1 MTRFFRIFNAQLLSS
16 MRTKLSVFSEFAN
29 SLFPHELEYLL
40 AVQNFTKPLNLRI
53 LNLIYSNNTSNL
65 RAKKNY
71 DESVDKRTYSY
82 LKNWITETLLKID
95 VDCFFD
101 WLISTEKKVLTD
113 VVSPSDEAEILS
125 NMNQMQPT
133 NYNYIRFYELMQY
146 YRDYLMVRSR
156 TKYNKVVTSYLE
168 KHAEQYFKLKSLNI
182 SLDNTT
188 AKIVNKTEL
197 STNETEEIEKF
208 LSGIFYDEDLDGY
221 TRYRAV
227 VRLTIFYYNNREFDK
242 QFIVYQHLDKLL
254 NTPVFYSKRILS
266 NYYANRAMMHS
277 KLNELSEA
285 EKYGYLSIQNKN
297 SDYLFYLINLCGVL
311 LKQAKNT
318 EALKLMRQSIP
329 ELKNTNN
336 NYYKIGFASFYIRTF
351 IANKQVDKAVQYASQ
366 YFETYRKEIFEHR
379 WHLYITTYLFALI
392 NAEKYEK
399 VISICIR
406 YKLVLK
412 EKHRIEHPD
421 YLPII
426 ENYFYLAEF
435 MEGTINQEKFIHSVI
450 KSVQPLLTSNYRS
463 RRMLEMID
471 ELAVFLPNE
480 MKIIKKEMFSYMQ

>member
-1 MTRFFRIFNAQLLSS
+1 

-40 AVQNFTKPLNLRI
+40 TVQNFTKSLNLKI
-53 LNLIYSNNTSNL
+53 LNQIYSNNTSSTKSN
-65 RAKKNY
+65 KNY
-71 DESVDKRTYSY
+71 DETVDKRTYSY
-82 LKNWITETLLKID
+82 LKNWISETLLKID
-95 VDCFFD
+95 VDYFFD
-101 WLISTEKKVLTD
+101 WLIATEKKVLTD

-133 NYNYIRFYELMQY
+133 NYNYIRFYELLQY

-156 TKYNKVVTSYLE
+156 TKNNKVVTNYLE
-168 KHAEQYFKLKSLNI
+168 IHAEKYSKLKNLNI

-197 STNETEEIEKF
+197 LINEKEEIEKF
-208 LSGIFYDEDLDGY
+208 LSDIFYDESLDGY

-242 QFIVYQHLDKLL
+242 QFVVYQHLDILL
-254 NTPVFYSKRILS
+254 ITPVFYSKRILS

-311 LKQAKNT
+311 LKQAKNV

-336 NYYKIGFASFYIRTF
+336 NYYKIGFSTFYIRTY
-351 IANKQVDKAVQYASQ
+351 IANKQIDKAVQYASQ
-366 YFETYRKEIFEHR
+366 YFEAYRKEIFEHR

-399 VISICIR
+399 VISICKR

-426 ENYFYLAEF
+426 ENYFYLAEL
-435 MEGTINQEKFIHSVI
+435 MEGIISVEKFRNSVI
-450 KSVQPLLTSNYRS
+450 KSIDPLTNNSYRS

-471 ELAVFLPNE
+471 ELAIFLPNE
-480 MKIIKKEMFSYMQ
+480 MKIVKKEILNHMN